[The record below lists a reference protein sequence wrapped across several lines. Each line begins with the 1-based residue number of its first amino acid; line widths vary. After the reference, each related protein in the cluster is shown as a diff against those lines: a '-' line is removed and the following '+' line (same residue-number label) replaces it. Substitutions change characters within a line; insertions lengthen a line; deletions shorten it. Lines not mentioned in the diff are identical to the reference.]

1 LMKNVVLLRA
11 SYFVADTIVAELTF
25 WCPGRKRI

>member
-1 LMKNVVLLRA
+1 MKNVVLLQA

-25 WCPGRKRI
+25 WWPRRKRI